1 MQTVVFPKEG
11 NPHWPL
17 PKDYWDLDDEGQ
29 RLSRVNAASLSG
41 RPDLDAA
48 GWHFFREEYLVPR
61 GPAWYR
67 TGFSASPPSHYQWI
81 MDWSENDML
90 VHAAPRGTCKTTVN
104 LEDILR
110 KMVTRPY
117 WECALFLATQ
127 GFCSDRLGRLMGEIE
142 NNEYLY
148 RDFGSLKS
156 RRGSGV
162 WNRGSRMDLAN
173 GSSCRA
179 IPITGASLGVRP
191 SGLIVL
197 DDVEKSDDLV
207 QTPSDLRENFEKF
220 FFNAIYPMARSPGF
234 SIPIRIVG
242 TLYNRRMFIYWL
254 YTTDDS
260 RIKEF
265 WQRTLMNVVDL
276 DWNVMDGEWQES
288 EKRRLGPAAY
298 NAQYMN
304 DPGTAADRVLAIH
317 PELNTYWLEDVDD
330 AAYNDPLNSQAI
342 CVTHALQG
350 VRKAED
356 GEDLPVPIVQHRP
369 WNDVVAGMRR
379 FITVD
384 STRTTTPTSDFSVVH
399 VMGFENTHE
408 HRDTLYSL
416 DIWVGRVRP
425 EELLRQVYRMAVK
438 WNISLVGVEAYPI
451 LAEFYERVRDN
462 LPSLYGTGQS
472 VPRVIPL
479 KFPPKMAKED
489 KIMQMEWRFRHFR
502 VKLPVDRR
510 DTPGYRRL
518 FYEVENFT
526 EDMALLDHDD
536 AIDTLAMHQ
545 AIGKQ
550 HQGTAPDIYKPVNL
564 IEEMK
569 KGESEHLGVPL
580 MSGINAADLTD
591 ADFHELLNQKY
602 DVAEEEFGPSE
613 EWWMDWIPLE
623 SMNQYFLPGGR

>member
-1 MQTVVFPKEG
+1 MQSVVFPKKG
-11 NPHWPL
+11 NNFWPL
-17 PKDYWDLDDEGQ
+17 PADYWTLDDKGKK
-29 RLSRVNAASLSG
+29 LARVNAAGLGG
-41 RPDLDAA
+41 RPDLEAA
-48 GWHFFREEYLVPR
+48 GWHFFRENYLVPR

-67 TGFSASPPSHYQWI
+67 TGFSPSPPSHYQWV
-81 MDWSENDML
+81 MDWHTHDLL

-104 LEDILR
+104 LEEVLR
-110 KMVTRPY
+110 KLVTTPF

-127 GFCSDRLGRLMGEIE
+127 AFCGDRLGRLMAEIE
-142 NNEYLY
+142 NNELILH
-148 RDFGSLKS
+148 DFGNLKS
-156 RRGSGV
+156 KRGSGV
-162 WNRGSRMDLAN
+162 WNRGSRMDLSN
-173 GSSCRA
+173 GASCRA

-234 SIPIRIVG
+234 SIPIRIIG

-254 YTTDDS
+254 YTTADP

-265 WQRTLMNVVDL
+265 WNRTLMNVIDM
-276 DWNVMDGEWQES
+276 DWEVMDEEWQAT
-288 EKRRLGPAAY
+288 EKRRLGVAAY

-330 AAYNDPLNSQAI
+330 AAYNDPFNSHAI
-342 CVTHALQG
+342 CVTHSLKG
-350 VRKAED
+350 MRKTEEGD
-356 GEDLPVPIVQHRP
+356 ELPVPIVQHRQ
-369 WNDVVAGMRR
+369 WNEVVSGMRR

-384 STRTTTPTSDFSVVH
+384 SSRTTTPTSDFSVVH
-399 VMGFENTHE
+399 VMGFENSHE

-425 EELLRQVYRMAVK
+425 EELLRQVYRLAIK
-438 WNISLVGVEAYPI
+438 WNVPLIGVEAYPV
-451 LAEFYERVRDN
+451 LSEFYERVRDN
-462 LPSLYGTGQS
+462 LPGLYPSQEAI
-472 VPRVIPL
+472 PRVIPL

-510 DTPGYRRL
+510 TETGYARL

-536 AIDTLAMHQ
+536 SIDTLAMHQ

-550 HQGTAPDIYKPVNL
+550 HKGAAPDIYEPVNL
-564 IEEMK
+564 VEEMK
-569 KGESEHLGVPL
+569 KGEYEFLGVPL
-580 MSGINAADLTD
+580 MSGINASDLTEQD
-591 ADFHELLNQKY
+591 LSALLETRY
-602 DVAEEEFGPSE
+602 DEAEEEFGPSE
-613 EWWMDWIPLE
+613 DWWMRMPVNEAHQWIH
-623 SMNQYFLPGGR
+623 

>member
-1 MQTVVFPKEG
+1 VQSVVFPKKN
-11 NPHWPL
+11 NPYWPL
-17 PKDYWDLDDEGQ
+17 PADYWELDDKGQ
-29 RLSRVNAASLSG
+29 RLARVNAAGLGG
-41 RPDLDAA
+41 RPDLEAA
-48 GWHFFREEYLVPR
+48 GWHFFRENYLVPR

-67 TGFSASPPSHYQWI
+67 TGFSPSPPSHYQWV
-81 MDWSENDML
+81 MDWHTHDLL

-104 LEDILR
+104 LEEVLR
-110 KMVTRPY
+110 KLVTTPY

-127 GFCSDRLGRLMGEIE
+127 AFCGDRLGRLMAEIE
-142 NNEYLY
+142 NNEYILN
-148 RDFGSLKS
+148 DFGNLKS
-156 RRGSGV
+156 KRGSGV

-173 GSSCRA
+173 GASCRA

-234 SIPIRIVG
+234 SIPIRIIG

-254 YTTDDS
+254 YTTADP

-265 WQRTLMNVVDL
+265 WNRTLMNVIDM
-276 DWNVMDGEWQES
+276 DWEVMDEEWQAT
-288 EKRRLGPAAY
+288 EKRRLGVAAY

-330 AAYNDPLNSQAI
+330 AAYNDPFNSHAI
-342 CVTHALQG
+342 CVTHSLKG
-350 VRKAED
+350 MRKTEEGD
-356 GEDLPVPIVQHRP
+356 ELPVPIVQHRQ
-369 WNDVVAGMRR
+369 WNEVVSGMRR

-384 STRTTTPTSDFSVVH
+384 SSRTTTPTSDFSVVH
-399 VMGFENTHE
+399 VMGFENSHE

-425 EELLRQVYRMAVK
+425 EELLRQVYRLAIK
-438 WNISLVGVEAYPI
+438 WNVPLIGVEAYPV
-451 LAEFYERVRDN
+451 LSEFYERTRDN
-462 LPSLYGTGQS
+462 LPGLYPSQEAI
-472 VPRVIPL
+472 PRVIPL

-510 DTPGYRRL
+510 SQTGYARL

-536 AIDTLAMHQ
+536 SIDTLAMHQ

-550 HQGTAPDIYKPVNL
+550 HKGAAPDVYEPVNL

-569 KGESEHLGVPL
+569 KGEHEYLGVPL
-580 MSGINAADLTD
+580 MSGINASDLTND
-591 ADFHELLNQKY
+591 QLYGLMEARY
-602 DVAEEEFGPSE
+602 DEAEAEFGPSE
-613 EWWMDWIPLE
+613 DWWMNMPVTAGRQWIH
-623 SMNQYFLPGGR
+623 

>member
-1 MQTVVFPKEG
+1 MQSVVFPKKN
-11 NPHWPL
+11 NPYWPL
-17 PKDYWDLDDEGQ
+17 PADYWELDEEGQ
-29 RLSRVNAASLSG
+29 RLARVNAASLSG
-41 RPDLDAA
+41 TPELEAA

-67 TGFSASPPSHYQWI
+67 TGFSPSPPSHYQWV
-81 MDWSENDML
+81 MDWHEHDLL

-110 KMVTRPY
+110 KMVTIPY

-127 GFCSDRLGRLMGEIE
+127 NFCGDRLGRLMGEVE
-142 NNEYLY
+142 NNEGIA
-148 RDFGSLKS
+148 RDFGNLKAK
-156 RRGSGV
+156 RGSGV

-207 QTPSDLRENFEKF
+207 QTPSDLRENFENF

-234 SIPIRIVG
+234 SIPIRIIG

-254 YTTDDS
+254 YTTDDP
-260 RIKEF
+260 RIKDF
-265 WQRTLMNVVDL
+265 WQRTLMNVIDL
-276 DWNVMDGEWQES
+276 DWSVMGSDWQDQ
-288 EKRRLGPAAY
+288 EKRRLGVAAY

-304 DPGTAADRVLAIH
+304 DPGTAAERVLQLH
-317 PELNTYWLEDVDD
+317 PELCTYWLEDIDD
-330 AAYNDPLNSQAI
+330 AAYNDPLNSRAT
-342 CVTHALQG
+342 CVTHTLKG
-350 VRKAED
+350 IRKAED
-356 GEDLPVPIVQHRP
+356 GADLPVPTMQHRD
-369 WNDVVAGMRR
+369 WAGVVEGMRR

-384 STRTTTPTSDFSVVH
+384 SSRTTTPTSDFSVVH

-425 EELLRQVYRMAVK
+425 EALLRKIYEMAIR
-438 WNISLVGVEAYPI
+438 WNVPLIGVEAYPV

-462 LPSLYGTGQS
+462 LPSMYGQNKS
-472 VPRVIPL
+472 IPRVIPL
-479 KFPPKMAKED
+479 KFPPKIRKED

-502 VKLPVDRR
+502 VKLPMDRR
-510 DTPGYRRL
+510 DEPGYRRL

-526 EDMALLDHDD
+526 EDLALLDHDD

-550 HQGTAPDIYKPVNL
+550 HKSAAPDIHQSVNL
-564 IEEMK
+564 IEEMR
-569 KGESEHLGVPL
+569 KGEGDVLGVPA
-580 MSGINAADLTD
+580 MSGINASDLTSED
-591 ADFHELLNQKY
+591 LAILLNARY
-602 DVAEEEFGPSE
+602 DEAEEEHGSSDN
-613 EWWMDWIPLE
+613 WWMDWLPTE
-623 SMNQYFLPGGR
+623 PAGQYF

>member
-1 MQTVVFPKEG
+1 MPD
-11 NPHWPL
+11 
-17 PKDYWDLDDEGQ
+17 DYWTLTDKGQ
-29 RLSRVNAASLSG
+29 RLARVNAAGLSG
-41 RPDLDAA
+41 IPELEVA
-48 GWHFFREEYLVPR
+48 GWDFFRNTYLVPR

-67 TGFSASPPSHYQWI
+67 TGFSESPPSHYQWVK
-81 MDWSENDML
+81 DWSQHDLL

-104 LEDILR
+104 LEEVLR
-110 KMVTRPY
+110 KLVTTPF

-127 GFCSDRLGRLMGEIE
+127 AFCGDRLGRLMAEIE
-142 NNEYLY
+142 NNELLVN
-148 RDFGSLKS
+148 DFGHLKS
-156 RRGSGV
+156 KRGRGV
-162 WNRGSRMDLAN
+162 WNRGSRMDLTN

-234 SIPIRIVG
+234 SIPIRIIG

-265 WQRTLMNVVDL
+265 WNRTLMNVIDM
-276 DWNVMDGEWQES
+276 DWEVMDEEWQAT
-288 EKRRLGPAAY
+288 EKRRLGVAAY

-330 AAYNDPLNSQAI
+330 AAYNNPENSHAI
-342 CVTHALQG
+342 CVTHVLKG
-350 VRKAED
+350 LRKTEGGD
-356 GEDLPVPIVQHRP
+356 ELPVPLVQHRP
-369 WNDVVAGMRR
+369 WSDVVSGMRR

-384 STRTTTPTSDFSVVH
+384 SSRTTTPTSDFSVVH
-399 VMGFENTHE
+399 VMGFENSHE

-425 EELLRQVYRMAVK
+425 EELLRQVYRLAIK
-438 WNISLVGVEAYPI
+438 WNVPLIGVEAYPI

-462 LPSLYGTGQS
+462 LPTMYPSQTTI
-472 VPRVIPL
+472 PRVIPL

-502 VKLPVDRR
+502 MKLPVDRR
-510 DTPGYRRL
+510 TEPGFARL
-518 FYEVENFT
+518 FYEIENFT

-550 HQGTAPDIYKPVNL
+550 HQGKAPDIYKPVNL

-569 KGESEHLGVPL
+569 KGETEHLGVPL
-580 MSGINAADLTD
+580 MSGINASDLTD
-591 ADFHELLNQKY
+591 ADLHTLLNEKY
-602 DVAEEEFGPSE
+602 DRAEEEFGPSE
-613 EWWMDWIPLE
+613 NWWMDLPVNDARQWIH
-623 SMNQYFLPGGR
+623 

>member
-1 MQTVVFPKEG
+1 MSSVVFPRKN
-11 NPHWPL
+11 NPYFPL
-17 PKDYWDLDDEGQ
+17 PSDYWDAGMTEEGR
-29 RLSRVNAASLSG
+29 RLARVNAAGLTG
-41 RPDLDAA
+41 RPDLDVAA
-48 GWHFFREEYLVPR
+48 WHFFRETYLVPR

-67 TGFSASPPSHYQWI
+67 TGYTQSPPSHFQWVR
-81 MDWSENDML
+81 DWSTHDML

-104 LEDILR
+104 LEEVLR
-110 KMVTRPY
+110 RMVTTPY

-127 GFCSDRLGRLMGEIE
+127 QFCGDRLGRLMGEID
-142 NNEYLY
+142 NNEGLFN
-148 RDFGSLKS
+148 DFGQLKAK
-156 RRGSGV
+156 RGSGV
-162 WNRGSRMDLAN
+162 WNRGSRMDLTN
-173 GSSCRA
+173 GASCRA

-234 SIPIRIVG
+234 NIPIRIIG

-265 WQRTLMNVVDL
+265 WSRTLMNVIDM
-276 DWNVMDGEWQES
+276 DWSVMNEEWQVL
-288 EKRRLGPAAY
+288 EKRRLGVAVF

-304 DPGTAADRVLAIH
+304 DPGTDADRVLAIH

-330 AAYNDPLNSQAI
+330 AAFNDFSNSKAI
-342 CVTHALQG
+342 VVTHCLKGHFKTEAG
-350 VRKAED
+350 D
-356 GEDLPVPIVQHRP
+356 DLPVPIVQHRE
-369 WNDVVAGMRR
+369 WAGVVAGMRR

-384 STRTTTPTSDFSVVH
+384 SSRTTTPTSDFSVVH
-399 VMGFENTHE
+399 VMGFENSHE

-425 EELLRQVYRMAVK
+425 EELLRQVYRMALK
-438 WNISLVGVEAYPI
+438 WDVRLIGVEAYPI
-451 LAEFYERVRDN
+451 MAEFYERVKDN
-462 LPSLYGTGQS
+462 LPEMYGVNETI
-472 VPRVIPL
+472 PRVIPL

-502 VKLPVDRR
+502 MKLPVDRR
-510 DTPGYRRL
+510 ELPGYARL

-550 HQGTAPDIYKPVNL
+550 HKGVAPDIYRPVDL
-564 IEEMK
+564 IEK
-569 KGESEHLGVPL
+569 LRAGDGEYLGVPL

-591 ADFHELLNQKY
+591 KDLHALLDRKI
-602 DVAEEEFGPSE
+602 DDAEEEHGPAE
-613 EWWMDWIPLE
+613 EWWQGMADNRMWR
-623 SMNQYFLPGGR
+623 M

>member
-1 MQTVVFPKEG
+1 MQTVVFPRKN
-11 NPHWPL
+11 NPYWPL
-17 PKDYWDLDDEGQ
+17 PADYWELDDEGQ
-29 RLSRVNAASLSG
+29 RLARVNAASLSG
-41 RPDLDAA
+41 TPELEAA
-48 GWHFFREEYLVPR
+48 GWHFFRENYLVPR

-67 TGFSASPPSHYQWI
+67 TGFSPSPPSHYKWV
-81 MDWSENDML
+81 MDWHRYDLL

-110 KMVTRPY
+110 KLITVPY

-127 GFCSDRLGRLMGEIE
+127 AFCGDRLGRLMGELE
-142 NNEYLY
+142 NNEYIL
-148 RDFGSLKS
+148 RDFGNLKA

-162 WNRGSRMDLAN
+162 WNRGSRMDLSN

-207 QTPSDLRENFEKF
+207 QTPSDLRENFEQF
-220 FFNAIYPMARSPGF
+220 FFNAVYPMARSPGF
-234 SIPIRIVG
+234 SIPIRIIG

-254 YTTDDS
+254 YTTDDP

-265 WQRTLMNVVDL
+265 WQRTLMNVIDL
-276 DWNVMDGEWQES
+276 DWSVMGAEWQEQ
-288 EKRRLGPAAY
+288 EKRRLGIAAY

-304 DPGTAADRVLAIH
+304 DPGTAADRVLQVH
-317 PELNTYWLEDVDD
+317 PELCTYWLEDVDD
-330 AAYNDPLNSQAI
+330 AAYNDPFNSRAT
-342 CVTHALQG
+342 CVTHTLKG
-350 VRKAED
+350 VRKSAD
-356 GEDLPVPIVQHRP
+356 GEELPVPEMQHRS
-369 WNDVVAGMRR
+369 WVDVIGGMRR

-384 STRTTTPTSDFSVVH
+384 SSRTTTPTSDYSVVH
-399 VMGFENTHE
+399 VMGFENSHE

-416 DIWVGRVRP
+416 DIWIGRVRP
-425 EELLRQVYRMAVK
+425 EELLRQVYLMALK
-438 WNISLVGVEAYPI
+438 WNVNLIGVEAYPV

-462 LPSLYGTGQS
+462 LPGMFGRNEAI
-472 VPRVIPL
+472 PRVIPL
-479 KFPPKMAKED
+479 KFPPRVQKED
-489 KIMQMEWRFRHFR
+489 KIMQMEWRFRHYR

-510 DTPGYRRL
+510 GEPGYRRL

-550 HQGTAPDIYKPVNL
+550 HQSAAPDVYTPVNL

-569 KGESEHLGVPL
+569 KGEGSVLGVPA
-580 MSGINAADLTD
+580 MSGINAADLTNED
-591 ADFHELLNQKY
+591 LYALLNQRY
-602 DVAEEEFGPSE
+602 DEAEEQYGPSE
-613 EWWMDWIPLE
+613 EWWMDWVPLE
-623 SMNQYFLPGGR
+623 PASQYYVPMY